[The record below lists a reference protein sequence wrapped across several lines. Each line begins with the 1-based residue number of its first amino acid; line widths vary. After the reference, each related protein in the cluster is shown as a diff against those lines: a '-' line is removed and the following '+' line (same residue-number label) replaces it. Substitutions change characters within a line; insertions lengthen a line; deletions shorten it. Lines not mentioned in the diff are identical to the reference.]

1 MYRLTV
7 NNNMWYRFDISND
20 KIKIELLPEKLDNNV
35 YTDIYTPDTY
45 YIYLSKRYNTLR
57 VEIEVSLKFLD
68 YLSFIRIIHLGFT
81 IQRIDDI
88 TNNIL
93 WTLWVAPTNVDVLNF
108 EKTPE
113 NTNMD
118 FNVRLKITGLM
129 GGWM

>member
-1 MYRLTV
+1 MYRFIINDNT
-7 NNNMWYRFDISND
+7 NYFFDVSND

-68 YLSFIRIIHLGFT
+68 YLSFIRIIHLGFR

-93 WTLWVAPTNVDVLNF
+93 WALWVAPTNVDVLNL

>member
-1 MYRLTV
+1 MYKLTV

-68 YLSFIRIIHLGFT
+68 YLSLIRVIHLGFT